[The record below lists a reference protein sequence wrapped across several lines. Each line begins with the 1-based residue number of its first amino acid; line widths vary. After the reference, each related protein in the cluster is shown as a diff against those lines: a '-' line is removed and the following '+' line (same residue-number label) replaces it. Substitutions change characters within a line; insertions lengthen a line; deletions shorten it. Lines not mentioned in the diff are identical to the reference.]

1 MAKSKK
7 GHVAIPFLL
16 AFLLGIV
23 CIGGIAMY
31 LFNRIS
37 SKEGIQK
44 MHSSVVQPTA
54 EDSCTLLF
62 VLDEPEDASPLTF
75 VIARVIPEDKRIM
88 LLSLPSNMLSI
99 VNDKQDTLAGFYR
112 KGGIQSVMDAIESE
126 AEIRTDRYIILDSE
140 SFQKICNIFAG
151 VYYQIPVG
159 TQGFADSSEPQYLG
173 PSQIEKLI
181 TNPFFEKG
189 ESQRS
194 SVVADVL
201 CEMINQTDY
210 DRIEASMDSSFR
222 TLINMMNTNI
232 SSIDYSDHRAALKFM
247 YTYGSR
253 ICTFRLATGTTS
265 EDNIFVL
272 NTDFYDSIKEFFP
285 ENSENS
291 GNQDNSVTPAQAA
304 DNPENSDHPEESGLE
319 S

>member
-1 MAKSKK
+1 MAKAKK

-23 CIGGIAMY
+23 GIGGVAMY
-31 LFNRIS
+31 IFNQINS
-37 SKEGIQK
+37 DSGVVK
-44 MHSSVVQPTA
+44 MPSSVVKPTA
-54 EDSCTLLF
+54 EDNSTLLF
-62 VLDEPEDASPLTF
+62 VLDEPNDTSPLTF
-75 VIARVIPEDKRIM
+75 VIARVLPADKRIM

-99 VNDKQDTLAGFYR
+99 VDGKQDTLEGFY
-112 KGGIQSVMDAIESE
+112 KTGGIQSVMDAIESE
-126 AEIRTDRYIILDSE
+126 AKIKTDRYAILNSD

-151 VYYQIPVG
+151 VYYQIPIG
-159 TQGFADSSEPQYLG
+159 TQGFADSSEAQYLG

-194 SVVADVL
+194 AIVTDVI

-210 DRIEASMDSSFR
+210 DRIVASMDSNFR
-222 TLINMMNTNI
+222 TLINMMNTDI
-232 SSIDYSDHRAALKFM
+232 SSIDYSNNKNALKFM
-247 YTYGSR
+247 YTYGSK

-272 NTDFYDSIKEFFP
+272 SSDFYDNIEEFFRD
-285 ENSENS
+285 ETTEDTT
-291 GNQDNSVTPAQAA
+291 G
-304 DNPENSDHPEESGLE
+304 E
-319 S
+319 